1 MNKLSIII
9 RTLNEAKYL
18 QELLDGIKQ
27 QALHDF
33 SIETIVVDS
42 GSDDETIDIA
52 AKNNCK
58 LIHIKKSEFS
68 FGRALNI
75 GCQNA
80 SGDIFVIISGHC
92 IPVDKHWLTN
102 LVTPMLTNR
111 ANYVYGRQI
120 GRDTTMFSE
129 SLVFKKYFPEK
140 GRHDFPSYFCNNA
153 NSAIEKIVWSKYKFD
168 ENITG
173 LEDLELGKRLYENG
187 GKITYANEACVYHI
201 HNENWTKI
209 KTRYE
214 RETIAFLNFEPSMK
228 LSLFEIT
235 TGFLL
240 SVFNDINDEGLKIKN
255 FKHIKSII
263 QYRSAQYF
271 GYWVGNKRKQE
282 VNTKTKSRFYYP

>member
-1 MNKLSIII
+1 MNKISIII

-27 QALHDF
+27 QELRDF
-33 SIETIVVDS
+33 PVETIVVDS
-42 GSDDETIDIA
+42 GSDDGTIDIA
-52 AKNNCK
+52 TNNNCK

-68 FGRALNI
+68 FGRSLNV

-80 SGDIFVIISGHC
+80 SGDIYVIISGHC
-92 IPVDKHWLTN
+92 IPVDKYWLKN
-102 LVTPMLTNR
+102 LVTPILTR
-111 ANYVYGRQI
+111 QANYVYGRQI

-129 SLVFKKYFPEK
+129 GLVFKKYFPEDEK
-140 GRHDFPSYFCNNA
+140 YDYPGYFCNNA

-168 ENITG
+168 EDITG

-187 GKITYANEACVYHI
+187 GKIAYANNARVYHI

-214 RETIAFLNFEPSMK
+214 RETLAFLNFEPSMQ
-228 LSLFEIT
+228 LRFFQLIN
-235 TGFLL
+235 GFLL
-240 SVFNDINDEGLKIKN
+240 SVTNDLSHDGIKIGN
-255 FKHIKSII
+255 LLQIGSII

-271 GYWVGNKRKQE
+271 GYWVGNKKMSQ
-282 VNTKTKSRFYYP
+282 VSAKTKSRFYYP